1 MNKTD
6 KVIAIGGIS
15 LIVILAIVAIVLLLG
30 GKNDSPIRVT
40 KEMQTVELT
49 EDTGSELVVVDS
61 EGDDDMVYNGPVV
74 SNYSD
79 SKEKP
84 ATNNSKSNVTG
95 QDGKYSPKKLLSIK
109 NTDAQ
114 MAELFGYWNDSR
126 MEAVYDLI
134 NLERVRN
141 ITKDLEGTNGFYYYG
156 DLNPDNK
163 PSGTGLAI
171 YENDMYYFGQW
182 KDGLRDGSGM
192 LLQIFPDKNVS
203 LGDYNAIKEHFYS
216 GSFKADLPNG
226 KGQENYVYEVENITG
241 QDYIVNAI
249 GGFKNGYYDSEMI
262 IYTIDKYGKRYEWR
276 ANANAGSFTL
286 QDASMV
292 STTGKRPVW
301 EKGNDNDH
309 STDESDNGYF
319 WLKEED
325 NKNWGVFGLMK

>member
-6 KVIAIGGIS
+6 KVIAIGGIA

-30 GKNDSPIRVT
+30 GKNDSPIKVT
-40 KEMQTVELT
+40 KEVQTVELAEESSPVLVPVT
-49 EDTGSELVVVDS
+49 EESDE
-61 EGDDDMVYNGPVV
+61 MVYNGPVV

-79 SKEKP
+79 SKEKTV
-84 ATNNSKSNVTG
+84 TNTGKAKSVVT
-95 QDGKYSPKKLLSIK
+95 DGKYVPKKLVSIK

-126 MEAVYDLI
+126 LEAVYDLI

-141 ITKDLEGTNGFYYYG
+141 LTRDLEGTDGFYYYG
-156 DLNPDNK
+156 ELNANNK
-163 PSGTGLAI
+163 PTGTGLAI
-171 YENDMYYFGQW
+171 YADDTYYFGQW
-182 KDGLRDGSGM
+182 KDGLREGTGI

-203 LGDYNAIKEHFYS
+203 LGDYNAIKEHFYT

-226 KGQENYVYEVENITG
+226 KGQENYVYDVEEISG

-262 IYTIDKYGKRYEWR
+262 IYTIDKYGNRYEWR
-276 ANANAGSFTL
+276 ANADAGSFIL
-286 QDASMV
+286 REPSMV

>member
-6 KVIAIGGIS
+6 KAIAIGGIL
-15 LIVILAIVAIVLLLG
+15 LIVILAIVAIVLLIG
-30 GKNDSPIRVT
+30 GKNDSPIKVT
-40 KEMQTVELT
+40 KDVQTVELAEESSPVLVPVT
-49 EDTGSELVVVDS
+49 EESDE
-61 EGDDDMVYNGPVV
+61 MVYNGPVV

-79 SKEKP
+79 SKEKS
-84 ATNNSKSNVTG
+84 ATNAGKAKSVVT
-95 QDGKYSPKKLLSIK
+95 DGKYVPKKLVSIK

-126 MEAVYDLI
+126 LEAVYDLI

-141 ITKDLEGTNGFYYYG
+141 LTRDLEGTDGFYYYG
-156 DLNPDNK
+156 ELNVNNK
-163 PSGTGLAI
+163 PTGTGLAI
-171 YENDMYYFGQW
+171 YADDTYYFGQW
-182 KDGLRDGSGM
+182 KDGLREGTGI

-203 LGDYNAIKEHFYS
+203 LGDYNAIKEHFYT

-226 KGQENYVYEVENITG
+226 KGQENYVYDVEEITG

-262 IYTIDKYGKRYEWR
+262 IYTIDKYGNRYEWR
-276 ANANAGSFTL
+276 ANADAGSFIL
-286 QDASMV
+286 REPSMV